1 MKLLQTITIVF
12 LIAGI
17 FSGIISDY
25 FFKNFGSSYFSLIF
39 PFIVYFVLLSPFR
52 GKMKIRSLI
61 YNSFITFILFW
72 LVAWLTLYAM

>member
-1 MKLLQTITIVF
+1 MKIIQTITITF
-12 LIAGI
+12 LVAGI
-17 FSGIISDY
+17 LCGVISDY
-25 FFKNFGSSYFSLIF
+25 FLKNFGSPYFPVTF

-52 GKMKIRSLI
+52 GKMKTRSLI